1 MILSISYDNYWT
13 TEGPIK
19 HKIAPYFL
27 LQDKPDIP
35 VLEGVTSVSE
45 PYELDSWVNW
55 GTKVKV
61 RKLNIIHPSKTP
73 EISTNYYKLGFETYQ
88 QSIPFHTV
96 VSTES
101 EANGLWPLDTN
112 NNLIEINCMVV
123 DIEYL
128 KNIDYLSC
136 IGLGEFKIK
145 IKSSVDLINEDFKLE
160 LTIPDDIKITQLLC
174 DKNESP
180 VKILKQYVKHLNNT
194 HILIGH
200 NIDEFDNYEMFQ
212 IFSKYD
218 QFKSFIRS
226 RFYNHQAFFRGRV
239 SNNFTTFYPITF
251 DTLLSSRFLY
261 KGESEVGYGLKQL
274 AIKFN
279 LNLTNRVY
287 ERDFGSWDN
296 WNIHNPQCLTYNQHD
311 VLETFQLFKKEAKAI
326 LLQMLITGMSFDD
339 VVQDSNG
346 RIADCLSLIR
356 GKHIIHPPM
365 MNPLKVAQALQ
376 QHFKGELHTKE
387 YIFNYFREH
396 ECTSECAFDNKDAKY
411 MRDKLLRVVKY
422 GQEAPDYITYYPLL
436 LDYVAIG
443 GFTEHPGIA
452 MTPLHNINKADVS
465 AMYPTI
471 VKSLNICPDT
481 IKLSLKGETVN
492 GWCWFK
498 YIGNKDILNLFEYR
512 PKDNGFEIGYQ
523 QRHQEGLLNKALT
536 GVLKVVQ
543 TYKALGKTDSD
554 WKLAYDKSLKPM
566 RNAFSFGVLLGVD
579 ATCQQFNI
587 AGAAITT
594 MGQEITTNF
603 NQYLEQN
610 GYKLIYS
617 DTDGSEFI
625 NINSKNSFEHY
636 IRKIEQWWKPKLNN
650 YPLQLDIE
658 EAEHKI
664 YFKMKNYVSIDHNN
678 ITLKGHNLHGH
689 DKPKVWEKTFKRLM
703 LEIVPN
709 TNTTE
714 ELIAQVRNLSQIVVK
729 EEMQKATLNDLIII
743 QSVANPE
750 TYKNEQY
757 TLRARI
763 IERLLKRKITFGGK
777 IEFLVTKHMLP
788 DWIGRKSKSEPIGWM
803 WPKELAEDIDYEWY
817 ENMIYQTID
826 TIFSFEQASS
836 KLGVRSLYTEFQ
848 SQPNPVPSTYT
859 PTSTCVSTSSSS
871 P

>member
-1 MILSISYDNYWT
+1 

-174 DKNESP
+174 DKHESP
-180 VKILKQYVKHLNNT
+180 VKILKQYIKHLNNT

-200 NIDEFDNYEMFQ
+200 NVNEFDSYEMYQ

-218 QFKSFIRS
+218 QFKPFIRE
-226 RFYNHQAFFRGRV
+226 RFYNRQAFFRGRV
-239 SNNFTTFYPITF
+239 TQNYTTFYPISW
-251 DTLLSSRFLY
+251 DTLHAARFLW
-261 KGESEVGYGLKQL
+261 KGGSETSFGLKQL
-274 AIKFN
+274 AISFG
-279 LNLTNRVY
+279 LNPTNRVY

-396 ECTSECAFDNKDAKY
+396 ECTSDCQIDDKSTDY
-411 MRDKLLRVVKY
+411 MRDKLIRVVKY
-422 GQEAPDYITYYPLL
+422 GNEMPQYVEYYPLL
-436 LDYVAIG
+436 LDYLVVG
-443 GFTEHPGIA
+443 GYTKLENVSMIPFHDV
-452 MTPLHNINKADVS
+452 LSADIS
-465 AMYPTI
+465 AQYPTI
-471 VKSLNICPDT
+471 LKAKNICSDSVRLA
-481 IKLSLKGETVN
+481 IKGETPN
-492 GWCWFK
+492 GWCWFRQ
-498 YIGNKDILNLFEYR
+498 IGNKNILNLFEWKLASDFKFTDGEGYM
-512 PKDNGFEIGYQ
+512 IGYI
-523 QRHQEGLLNKALT
+523 QRGGEGLLNKALT
-536 GVLKVVQ
+536 GIIKAVA
-543 TYKALGKTDSD
+543 TYK
-554 WKLAYDKSLKPM
+554 KLPGWEEVYQRSLKPL
-566 RNAFSFGVLLGVD
+566 RNALTHGVMLGLD
-579 ATCQQFNI
+579 ATCQQFNL
-587 AGAAITT
+587 AGSAIPTL
-594 MGQEITTNF
+594 GYEISTYAF
-603 NQYLEQN
+603 NYLEEN
-610 GYKLIYS
+610 GWKLLEA
-617 DTDGSEFI
+617 DTDGASFI
-625 NINSKNSFEHY
+625 QNI
-636 IRKIEQWWKPKLNN
+636 
-650 YPLQLDIE
+650 
-658 EAEHKI
+658 
-664 YFKMKNYVSIDHNN
+664 
-678 ITLKGHNLHGH
+678 
-689 DKPKVWEKTFKRLM
+689 
-703 LEIVPN
+703 
-709 TNTTE
+709 
-714 ELIAQVRNLSQIVVK
+714 
-729 EEMQKATLNDLIII
+729 
-743 QSVANPE
+743 
-750 TYKNEQY
+750 
-757 TLRARI
+757 
-763 IERLLKRKITFGGK
+763 
-777 IEFLVTKHMLP
+777 
-788 DWIGRKSKSEPIGWM
+788 
-803 WPKELAEDIDYEWY
+803 
-817 ENMIYQTID
+817 
-826 TIFSFEQASS
+826 
-836 KLGVRSLYTEFQ
+836 
-848 SQPNPVPSTYT
+848 
-859 PTSTCVSTSSSS
+859 
-871 P
+871 